1 MKKLL
6 LTLLGIGLGI
16 VLIPALFAFAI
27 GVGGTVMGFIAQPR
41 VMLVLVGILAIISL
55 PGIII
60 GLMVKK

>member
-60 GLMVKK
+60 GLMAKK

>member
-6 LTLLGIGLGI
+6 LTLFGIGLGI

-60 GLMVKK
+60 GLMAKK